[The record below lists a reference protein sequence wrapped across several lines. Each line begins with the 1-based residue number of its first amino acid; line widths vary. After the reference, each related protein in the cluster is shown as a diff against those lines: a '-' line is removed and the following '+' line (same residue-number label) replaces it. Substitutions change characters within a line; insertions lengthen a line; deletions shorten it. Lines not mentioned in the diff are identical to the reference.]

1 MQSKHLIVAPLLASA
16 CLAQTSTTT
25 TTTTAASS
33 IPTCGFTGWDTGT
46 NIGFYANSSVA
57 TYAGCS
63 ALCDAN
69 TACLSF
75 SYNSAAPDCILY
87 SYVVEG
93 NDVADASAPNTFF
106 DRGGV
111 CPTTTTTT
119 TSTSTTATTTATPT
133 CSGFVGW
140 DKGTNIGYYADA
152 ASATYSGCL
161 ARCNANSACLSFGL
175 TSVPAC
181 VLYNYTVE
189 GNDVAYASSGNTFY
203 DRGGVC
209 PTTSSTSTST
219 STSTS
224 SSATP
229 TQTGAF
235 ANCPSGIVP
244 YNVTNVETPYSPCNS
259 SYPYSACM
267 SDIDGTDYCNL
278 CLACTTTTCT
288 SDTDCGT
295 GYACIRDS
303 DCPVGGE
310 TNGTALLHLRLDWK
324 GIEKNVPYISAST

>member
-1 MQSKHLIVAPLLASA
+1 MQSKSLNLVLLLAGA
-16 CLAQTSTTT
+16 CIAQTSTTT
-25 TTTTAASS
+25 TTTASS
-33 IPTCGFTGWDTGT
+33 IPTCGFIGWDTGT
-46 NIGFYANSSVA
+46 NIGYYSNASSA

-93 NDVADASAPNTFF
+93 NDVAGANAPNTFF

-111 CPTTTTTT
+111 CPITTTTTM
-119 TSTSTTATTTATPT
+119 TSSSTTATTTATPT

-152 ASATYSGCL
+152 SSATYSGCL
-161 ARCNANSACLSFGL
+161 ALCNANSACLSFGL

-181 VLYNYTVE
+181 VLYNYT
-189 GNDVAYASSGNTFY
+189 
-203 DRGGVC
+203 
-209 PTTSSTSTST
+209 
-219 STSTS
+219 
-224 SSATP
+224 
-229 TQTGAF
+229 
-235 ANCPSGIVP
+235 CPSGIVP
-244 YNVTNVETPYSPCNS
+244 YNVTYLETPYSPCNS

-288 SDTDCGT
+288 SDTECGT

-310 TNGTALLHLRLDWK
+310 TNGTA
-324 GIEKNVPYISAST
+324 G